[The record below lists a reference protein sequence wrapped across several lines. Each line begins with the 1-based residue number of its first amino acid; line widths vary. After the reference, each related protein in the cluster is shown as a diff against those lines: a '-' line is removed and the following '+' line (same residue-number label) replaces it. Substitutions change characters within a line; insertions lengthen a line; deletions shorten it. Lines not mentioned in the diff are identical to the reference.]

1 MRARGIQTTTTP
13 PRHKHRRNGPPTRKR
28 TGMSYPTLSAPT
40 HAANK
45 LCAGLSTV
53 QHNLGSTTTYRP
65 AVFPNEYPHTRSN
78 VTAGAVTAP
87 GSLVTHVSDGN
98 CYTANTALA
107 KYLRQDQWATSD
119 SANFTPPQNDII
131 KRR

>member
-1 MRARGIQTTTTP
+1 
-13 PRHKHRRNGPPTRKR
+13 
-28 TGMSYPTLSAPT
+28 MSYPTLSAPT

-45 LCAGLSTV
+45 LRAGLFIV
-53 QHNLGSTTTYRP
+53 QHNLGSTITYRR

-87 GSLVTHVSDGN
+87 RSLVAHVSDGN
-98 CYTANTALA
+98 CYIANTAPA
-107 KYLRQDQWATSD
+107 KYLRQDQWVTSD
-119 SANFTPPQNDII
+119 SANFTPPQNVII